1 MARLDLV
8 LPDPLKDF
16 VDAEATRAG
25 YANAAAYVE
34 AVLDTLWRKTAKSRL
49 ELELIH
55 RLDGPAAIEI
65 SDQFWDDL
73 KARVRQRRKAG
84 AR

>member
-1 MARLDLV
+1 MARIDLV

-25 YANAAAYVE
+25 YANAAQYVE
-34 AVLDTLWRKTAKSRL
+34 AVLDALWRKTAKARL
-49 ELELIH
+49 ESELI
-55 RLDGPAAIEI
+55 RRIEGPPAIEI

-73 KARVRQRRKAG
+73 KARVHRRHVAG
-84 AR
+84 PA